1 MMIDLYELK
10 FLQYLSLLS
19 YFSFS
24 TPHVTSRLYSVHYL
38 DVGRNISSD
47 LKVFNGFNIKVYS
60 HKSLSF

>member
-47 LKVFNGFNIKVYS
+47 F
-60 HKSLSF
+60 KSV